1 MIMKRINRFFI
12 AVFMLF
18 SASFGLKAQV
28 DLDAFLEA
36 GVADANK
43 LLEGYLQPA
52 FEGFGYG
59 LASGWY
65 NTAKPHNLLGFDLS
79 VTVSAAR
86 VPTGAELFT
95 FRNSDY
101 TNVRY
106 DGGASV
112 DIPTMFGPNL
122 GADDLP
128 QLTFLD
134 PDTGE
139 EVVRISAPTGLGIEE
154 DFMPFNAVPVP
165 MAQIGIGLP
174 KGFELKVRYVPEQTF
189 EDDGNVKL
197 FGLGLMH
204 DIKQWL
210 PGEKLL
216 PIDLSVFLGFTNLT
230 SQVYID
236 KDLDQYGEFEAN
248 SYVFQAVA
256 SKKFLFV
263 TAFAGLGYSNYDIGF
278 NMLGDYTT
286 ETRTFT
292 DPISLKYKKNG
303 VRANVGLRLKLL
315 FLTLTGEYAFQE
327 YNTMSVGVGFSFR

>member
-1 MIMKRINRFFI
+1 MTMKRINRFLI
-12 AVFMLF
+12 AVLMLMTT
-18 SASFGLKAQV
+18 SFGLRAQ
-28 DLDAFLEA
+28 LDFDSFLEA
-36 GVADANK
+36 GIQDANK
-43 LLEGYLQPA
+43 LLEGYMQPA

-65 NTAKPHNLLGFDLS
+65 NTAKPHKVLGFDLS
-79 VTVSAAR
+79 ITVSAAR
-86 VPTGAELFT
+86 VPTSAEFFT

-106 DGGASV
+106 DGGTSV
-112 DIPTMFGPNL
+112 NIPTMFGPNL

-139 EVVRISAPTGLGIEE
+139 EVIRISAPTGLGVEE

-174 KGFELKVRYVPEQTF
+174 KGFELKLRYVPEQTI
-189 EDDGNVKL
+189 EEDGNVSL
-197 FGLGLMH
+197 FGIGVMH

-210 PGEKLL
+210 PGKKLL
-216 PIDLSVFLGFTNLT
+216 PFDLSVFVGYTKLT
-230 SQVYID
+230 SQVFID
-236 KDLDQYGEFEAN
+236 KDLNQLGEFDA
-248 SYVFQAVA
+248 SSMVAQAVI
-256 SKKFLFV
+256 SKKLLFF

-278 NMLGDYTT
+278 NMLGTYTT
-286 ETRTFT
+286 ETSSFT
-292 DPISLKYKKNG
+292 DPISLNYKNNG
-303 VRANVGLRLKLL
+303 LRTNVGVRLKLL